1 MNAAARRPL
10 SKRLLMGLVRGYQ
23 LLFSHWLQAG
33 CRYQPSCSNYA
44 LQALEKHGGAAG
56 SYMAAARI
64 LRCNPFCLGG
74 HDPVPDNP
82 PRLFSRFGGG
92 LARTP
97 RSSSCSSSNQEAS
110 P

>member
-1 MNAAARRPL
+1 MNAAARPL

-56 SYMAAARI
+56 SYLAAARI

-92 LARTP
+92 LARTS